1 MPNFRVQTVASLNGV
16 TVHAHEPARRTQPRP
31 PPLPLSGLMTVA
43 RDRSTQGAKERIIL
57 TAYPAY
63 GWFWCARV
71 ASGVAFQMQAVAVG
85 WQIYDLTHSTF
96 KLGMVGL
103 VQFAPIVL
111 FTLIAGHVA
120 DRYER
125 RAVYGIAL
133 GTQGLAVC
141 ILALG
146 TWGHWLGVPGIF
158 AMVAVIGAARAFQ
171 GPATQALLPTL
182 VPKEKVPK
190 AIAWAT
196 GAFQTASIV
205 GPSLG
210 GLLYAFGAAVPY
222 AVAGTLALVGAGL
235 LALMRVERSTRV
247 REPMTYAS
255 LFSGVHFIRR
265 HPVILGSISLDLF
278 AVLLGGATAL
288 LPVYARDILMV
299 GTWGLGAL
307 RSAPAIGS
315 LAMSIVLVRWPPQ
328 RKVGRRM
335 FAAVFAFGFATIVFG
350 IARSFS
356 LSFAALV
363 ALGAADTI
371 SVVIRSSLVQLETP
385 DEMRGRVGAV
395 NSLFIGTSNQLG
407 EFESGV
413 TASLFGTVPA
423 TVLGGV
429 GTLVVASLWMRFFPS
444 LREFDR
450 FEKRKPPENA

>member
-1 MPNFRVQTVASLNGV
+1 MPPEL
-16 TVHAHEPARRTQPRP
+16 PAEGAGSRT
-31 PPLPLSGLMTVA
+31 
-43 RDRSTQGAKERIIL
+43 IL
-57 TAYPAY
+57 RAYPAY

-71 ASGVAFQMQAVAVG
+71 ASGLAFQMQAVAVG

-96 KLGMVGL
+96 QLGMVGL

-111 FTLIAGHVA
+111 FTLVAGHVV

-125 RAVYGIAL
+125 RVVYGAA
-133 GTQGLAVC
+133 LAVQGISVC
-141 ILALG
+141 VLALG
-146 TWGHWLGVPGIF
+146 SWGHWLGVPGVF

-171 GPATQALLPTL
+171 CPATQALLPTL
-182 VPKEKVPK
+182 VPASVVPK

-205 GPSLG
+205 GPTLG
-210 GLLYAFGAAVPY
+210 GLLYAFGVAVPY
-222 AVAGTLALVGAGL
+222 AVAGALALLGAVFI
-235 LALMRVERSTRV
+235 ALMKVERRGRV
-247 REPMTYAS
+247 REPVSFSS
-255 LFSGVHFIRR
+255 LFSGVRYIQT

-288 LPVYARDILMV
+288 LPVYARDILRV
-299 GTWGLGAL
+299 GAWGLGAL

-315 LAMSIVLVRWPPQ
+315 LAMSIALVRWPP
-328 RKVGRRM
+328 RRRVGHRM
-335 FAAVFAFGFATIVFG
+335 FAAVIAFGVATIVFG
-350 IARSFS
+350 LARSFA

-413 TASLFGTVPA
+413 TASLLGTVPA

-429 GTLVVASLWMRFFPS
+429 GTLFVAVLWMRLFPS
-444 LREFDR
+444 LLNFGG
-450 FEKRKPPENA
+450 FERRMPPEPAARAQEETGAAPQPPKG

>member
-1 MPNFRVQTVASLNGV
+1 MPPEGAESRTILRV
-16 TVHAHEPARRTQPRP
+16 
-31 PPLPLSGLMTVA
+31 
-43 RDRSTQGAKERIIL
+43 
-57 TAYPAY
+57 YPAY

-71 ASGVAFQMQAVAVG
+71 ASGLAFQMQAVAVG

-96 KLGMVGL
+96 ALGMVGL

-111 FTLIAGHVA
+111 FTLVAGHVV

-125 RAVYGIAL
+125 RVVYGAA
-133 GTQGLAVC
+133 LAVQGC
-141 ILALG
+141 AVGVLALG
-146 TWGHWLGVPGIF
+146 SWGHWLGVPGVF
-158 AMVAVIGAARAFQ
+158 AMVAIIGAARAFQ

-182 VPKEKVPK
+182 VPASVVPK

-205 GPSLG
+205 GPTLG
-210 GLLYAFGAAVPY
+210 GLLYAFGVAVPY
-222 AVAGTLALVGAGL
+222 AVAGALALLGAVFI
-235 LALMRVERSTRV
+235 ALMRVERSARV
-247 REPMTYAS
+247 REPVSFSS
-255 LFSGVHFIRR
+255 LFSGVRFIRT

-288 LPVYARDILMV
+288 LPVYARDILRV

-307 RSAPAIGS
+307 RSAPAVGS
-315 LAMSIVLVRWPPQ
+315 LAMSIALVRWPPRRQ
-328 RKVGRRM
+328 VGHRM
-335 FAAVFAFGFATIVFG
+335 FAAVIAFGVATIVFG
-350 IARSFS
+350 LARSFALS
-356 LSFAALV
+356 LAALV

-413 TASLFGTVPA
+413 TASLLGTVPA

-429 GTLVVASLWMRFFPS
+429 GTLIVAGLWIRLFPS
-444 LREFDR
+444 LWNFGG
-450 FEKRKPPENA
+450 FEKKMPPPISAREEEESGVPAAVPLPPVK

>member
-1 MPNFRVQTVASLNGV
+1 MPPEGAQSRTILRV
-16 TVHAHEPARRTQPRP
+16 
-31 PPLPLSGLMTVA
+31 
-43 RDRSTQGAKERIIL
+43 
-57 TAYPAY
+57 YPAY

-71 ASGVAFQMQAVAVG
+71 ASGLAFQMQAVAVG

-96 KLGMVGL
+96 QLGMVGL

-111 FTLIAGHVA
+111 FTLLAGHVV

-125 RAVYGIAL
+125 RVVYGIAL
-133 GTQGLAVC
+133 AVQGAAVC
-141 ILALG
+141 VLALG
-146 TWGHWLGVPGIF
+146 TWGRWLGVPGVF
-158 AMVAVIGAARAFQ
+158 AMVALIGAARAFQ

-182 VPKEKVPK
+182 VPESVVPK

-205 GPSLG
+205 GPTVG

-222 AVAGTLALVGAGL
+222 AVAGALALLGAVFI
-235 LALMRVERSTRV
+235 ALMRVERSARV
-247 REPMTYAS
+247 REPVSFHS
-255 LFSGVHFIRR
+255 LFSGVRYIRT

-288 LPVYARDILMV
+288 LPVYARDILNV

-307 RSAPAIGS
+307 RSAPAVGS
-315 LAMSIVLVRWPPQ
+315 LAMSVALVRWPPRRQ
-328 RKVGRRM
+328 VGRRM
-335 FAAVFAFGFATIVFG
+335 FAAVIAFGVATIVFG
-350 IARSFS
+350 FARSFAV
-356 LSFAALV
+356 SFAALI

-385 DEMRGRVGAV
+385 DAMRGRVGAV

-413 TASLFGTVPA
+413 TASLLGTVPA

-429 GTLVVASLWMRFFPS
+429 GTLVVAVLWMRLFPA
-444 LREFDR
+444 LRNFDSFDGGTATPTPAPAEEDR
-450 FEKRKPPENA
+450 AALEPAP